1 MRFIKGAFPAI
12 LTVATT
18 MISIAGSEAA
28 PLPTNVGAMRAT
40 LDNDVVKVRYGGWG
54 YRGGWGGGYRGAGL
68 GYRGLGYRG
77 AGYGYRGYGYRGYRG
92 WGAGAV
98 VAGAVVGGAIAS
110 SGYYGAYPS
119 YGDGYSS
126 YGGGTA
132 MNIVRPVPTA
142 PTVAMAV
149 IAATM
154 RGGATIPAGRSA
166 PDFPEHALLVPGL
179 VFASPES
186 ANAAVYCQ
194 YVD

>member
-1 MRFIKGAFPAI
+1 MMRFIKGAFPAI

-18 MISIAGSEAA
+18 MISVAGSEAA

-119 YGDGYSS
+119 YGGGYSS
-126 YGGGTA
+126 YGGGYGYEYCPPSA
-132 MNIVRPVPTA
+132 YSA
-142 PTVAMAV
+142 YGSY
-149 IAATM
+149 
-154 RGGATIPAGRSA
+154 GGYGGYYARRSYYS
-166 PDFPEHALLVPGL
+166 GW
-179 VFASPES
+179 
-186 ANAAVYCQ
+186 
-194 YVD
+194 